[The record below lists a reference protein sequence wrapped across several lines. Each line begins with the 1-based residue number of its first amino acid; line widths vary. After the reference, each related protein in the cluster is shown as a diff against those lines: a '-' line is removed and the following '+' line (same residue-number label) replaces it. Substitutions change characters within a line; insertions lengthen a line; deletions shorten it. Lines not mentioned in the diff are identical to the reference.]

1 MEWFVVKYWTKYK
14 VLNHSDMETYVNEII
29 NERFNN
35 WYKIKF
41 ILPGLDWLK
50 HPENVV
56 PLINTALCTCSFP
69 CVHLLLENRQ
79 YSIDIIVSPILNK
92 KIKNYNYG

>member
-1 MEWFVVKYWTKYK
+1 MKWFVVKYWTKST
-14 VLNHSDMETYVNEII
+14 VLNSNDMETYVNEIV

-41 ILPGLDWLK
+41 VFPELEWLK

-56 PLINTALCTCSFP
+56 PLIKSALCMCSFP
-69 CVHLLLENRQ
+69 SVHILLESWP
-79 YSIDIIVSPILNK
+79 YSIDVIVFPILNHK
-92 KIKNYNYG
+92 L

>member
-1 MEWFVVKYWTKYK
+1 MKWFVVKYWTKSI
-14 VLNHSDMETYVNEII
+14 VLNPSDMETYVNEIV

-41 ILPGLDWLK
+41 TFPELEWLK

-56 PLINTALCTCSFP
+56 PLIKASLCMCTFP
-69 CVHLLLENRQ
+69 SVHISLENYP
-79 YSIDIIVSPILNK
+79 YSIGIIVFPILNHK
-92 KIKNYNYG
+92 L